1 MIIIKL
7 LKFQSLLMYREKMY
21 IGRISNFDKEEME
34 LKIDRIGREY
44 QIMKDTKKETITF
57 WATKIEFVNEEDT
70 IIKTLEI

>member
-1 MIIIKL
+1 
-7 LKFQSLLMYREKMY
+7 MYREKMY